1 MGRCLLAATVALPM
15 LLALGARAAYSHG
28 DHDHHEKGALKRSV
42 KTFSVPRV
50 ALVRGDA
57 ATVDFSAELQDSRPV
72 YLNFIYTS
80 CTTVCPVMSQV
91 LAQLQE
97 ALGKDRDKVLMMSVS
112 IDPEFDTPERL
123 GAYARQFEAG
133 PQWRFYTGTLDASI
147 AVQRA
152 FGVYTRDKMGHP
164 VATFYRPAP
173 ERPWVRIDGF
183 ATPADLE
190 REYRSEAAEH

>member
-1 MGRCLLAATVALPM
+1 MTRCLRAAAVALPM
-15 LLALGARAAYSHG
+15 VLALGVGAAHSHG
-28 DHDHHEKGALKRSV
+28 DHHRHEGGDLKRSV
-42 KTFSVPRV
+42 KTYRVPPV
-50 ALVRGDA
+50 ALVRSDA
-57 ATVDFSAELQDSRPV
+57 AAVDFSVELQDPRPV
-72 YLNFIYTS
+72 YLNFIYTT

-91 LAQLQE
+91 MAQLQD

-112 IDPEFDTPERL
+112 IDPEYDTLERL
-123 GAYARQFEAG
+123 RDYARQFEAG

-152 FGVYTRDKMGHP
+152 FDVYTRDKMGHP

-173 ERPWVRIDGF
+173 DRPWVRLDGF

-190 REYRSEAAEH
+190 REYRSESAEH